1 MSEFVITLIAS
12 SKPVT
17 PAHLGVLTRYLDSQ
31 GIALTGNPQWLTHHV
46 AADLYLAQRP
56 NSDQMRAMRTA
67 LGPDKIDI
75 LVNRVEGRRKKLILC
90 DMDAT
95 ILDGETLDELAD
107 FIDCKAETAEITEK
121 TMRGELDFADALR
134 ERVSILKGLH
144 EATLQQTLDCINMMG
159 GAELLIATMRHK
171 GATCVLVSGGF
182 TVFTKAVA
190 EQLGFHHHHG
200 NVLEIKN
207 KHLTGHVS
215 EPILDKQA
223 KLDVLEKYRAVLGL
237 EYHEVLAVGDG
248 ANDLMMLESA
258 GLGIGFRPKPVV
270 AEKLDNLILYGD
282 LRAVLYAQ
290 GLVPVLH

>member
-1 MSEFVITLIAS
+1 MSEFVVTLIAS

-31 GIALTGNPQWLTHHV
+31 GIALTGDPQWLTPRM

-56 NSDQMRAMRTA
+56 NSAQMRAMRTA
-67 LGPDKIDI
+67 LGPDRIDI
-75 LVNRVEGRRKKLILC
+75 LVNRINGRRKKLILC

-95 ILDGETLDELAD
+95 IIDGETLDELAD
-107 FIDCKAETAEITEK
+107 FIDRKAETAEITEK

-134 ERVSILKGLH
+134 ERVGILKGLH
-144 EATLQQTLDCINMMG
+144 EATLQQTLDCMDMVS

-171 GATCVLVSGGF
+171 GAVCVLVSGGF
-182 TVFTKAVA
+182 TFFTKAVA

-200 NVLEIKN
+200 NTLEIEGKY
-207 KHLTGHVS
+207 LTGRVT

-223 KLDVLEKYRAVLGL
+223 KLGVLEKYRLALGL
-237 EYHEVLAVGDG
+237 DYHEVLAIGDG
-248 ANDLMMLESA
+248 SNDLLMLEAA

-270 AEKLDNLILYGD
+270 AEKLDNLIVYGD
-282 LRAVLYAQ
+282 LRAALYAQ